1 MSIEL
6 LWHHLYF
13 APKFKTK
20 IRCRLFKSSENQKA
34 QIGDHLIVGKKEGE
48 SNLSIRWFLDP
59 RVECVW
65 LFGA

>member
-1 MSIEL
+1 MSSQVNIRTRDHQNVQIE
-6 LWHHLYF
+6 
-13 APKFKTK
+13 
-20 IRCRLFKSSENQKA
+20 
-34 QIGDHLIVGKKEGE
+34 DHLIVGKKEGE

>member
-1 MSIEL
+1 MPKEL
-6 LWHHLYF
+6 LCHQLYF

-20 IRCRLFKSSENQKA
+20 IRCRLVKSSENQNA
-34 QIGDHLIVGKKEGE
+34 QIVDHLIVGKKEGE